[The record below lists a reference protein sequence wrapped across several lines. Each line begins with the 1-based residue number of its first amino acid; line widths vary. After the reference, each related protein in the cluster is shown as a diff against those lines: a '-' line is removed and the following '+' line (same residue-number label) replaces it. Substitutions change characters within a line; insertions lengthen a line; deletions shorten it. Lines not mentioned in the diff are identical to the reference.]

1 MSGPALDR
9 TAGLVLGL
17 ASTAMPFAGSTDEQA
32 ERWLRLLRSYGS
44 AALVLAALGV
54 SEHPLEAEPTERV
67 KAPSG
72 QSDDVAEQ
80 VAEQAGREAA
90 LRGAKRVETADLLA
104 GVLTVY
110 GQAFER
116 VLHRHGCEAWQLR
129 QLLEL
134 ERGAM
139 AT

>member
-44 AALVLAALGV
+44 AALVLAALGI
-54 SEHPLEAEPTERV
+54 SEHPLEAEPERV
-67 KAPSG
+67 KAASG

-80 VAEQAGREAA
+80 VAEQARREAA
-90 LRGAKRVETADLLA
+90 LRGAKRVETADVLA
-104 GVLTVY
+104 GVLAVY

-134 ERGAM
+134 ERGSM